1 MYYNIII
8 NMYNYII
15 IMYYNIK
22 YYIQNRTLQNI
33 IWNNVRDL
41 IIMCTATPTAVPSK
55 IPGTCTMTQSIST
68 KKSFTINLLLN
79 RVILAHTTL

>member
-1 MYYNIII
+1 MYYNIIT

-22 YYIQNRTLQNI
+22 YYSQNRAQQNI

-41 IIMCTATPTAVPSK
+41 I
-55 IPGTCTMTQSIST
+55 
-68 KKSFTINLLLN
+68 
-79 RVILAHTTL
+79 